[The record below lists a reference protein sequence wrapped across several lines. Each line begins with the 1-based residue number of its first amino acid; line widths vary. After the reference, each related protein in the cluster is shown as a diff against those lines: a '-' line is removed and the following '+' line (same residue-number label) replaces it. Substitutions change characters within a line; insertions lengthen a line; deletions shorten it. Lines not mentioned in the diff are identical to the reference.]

1 MAKIN
6 LNIEADTVE
15 ELQTMLGT
23 LQSTQS
29 TQAVVDAITKTLATE
44 AETLQKVEKSVK
56 AAIDEPVEP
65 AKETK
70 VKKQPSKK
78 VKASTESTAEVEPS
92 KPGKQ
97 DSTKEAAVEVKEEKS
112 ATVGK
117 FPGATKADVQDAM
130 KKAMSD
136 GKRDAIKTA
145 FSRSNATKLSEL
157 KEEDY
162 SVFLTDL
169 EVLVGE

>member
-15 ELQTMLGT
+15 ELQTILGT

-29 TQAVVDAITKTLATE
+29 TQAVVDAITKTLADE
-44 AETLQKVEKSVK
+44 AGTTVEKTETV
-56 AAIDEPVEP
+56 EVVTETPV
-65 AKETK
+65 KETK

-78 VKASTESTAEVEPS
+78 AKASTESTAEVEPS

-97 DSTKEAAVEVKEEKS
+97 DSTKAVEVEEEKS
-112 ATVGK
+112 KTVGK

>member
-15 ELQTMLGT
+15 ELNALLNDLAMVQ
-23 LQSTQS
+23 Q
-29 TQAVVDAITKTLATE
+29 VVTHVQDGVAATA
-44 AETLQKVEKSVK
+44 AETMKKVEKSVK
-56 AAIDEPVEP
+56 PLIDEPVEP
-65 AKETK
+65 TKETK

-78 VKASTESTAEVEPS
+78 AKASTESTAEVELS
-92 KPGKQ
+92 KTGKQ
-97 DSTKEAAVEVKEEKS
+97 DSTDEVAVEVKEEKS

>member
-15 ELQTMLGT
+15 ELNALLNDLAMVQ
-23 LQSTQS
+23 Q
-29 TQAVVDAITKTLATE
+29 VVTHVQDGVAATA
-44 AETLQKVEKSVK
+44 AETMKKVEKSVK
-56 AAIDEPVEP
+56 PLIDEPVEP
-65 AKETK
+65 TKETK

-78 VKASTESTAEVEPS
+78 AEASTESTAEVEPS
-92 KPGKQ
+92 KTGKQ

-117 FPGATKADVQDAM
+117 YQGATKADVQDAM

-157 KEEDY
+157 SEEDY